1 VSRRLALVK
10 RTLVLLIPGLLIAI
24 LLGGTSVGAA
34 ERFMMTCPEC
44 DEVDL
49 EGAGLEANARL
60 AVAVRDVRTGE
71 AVIPN
76 PSYVRTNA
84 KGEFKAHFP
93 VDMARHPTLQGS
105 LFDSR
110 GGELVLAAHSR
121 ISAPTRC
128 LAAAA
133 LPITGAGGSL
143 LLLLAGV
150 SVISLGAT
158 MVLWSRRTARTG
170 AS

>member
-1 VSRRLALVK
+1 MK

-24 LLGGTSVGAA
+24 LLGGTSAGAA
-34 ERFMMTCPEC
+34 ERFIMTCPEC

-49 EGAGLEANARL
+49 VGTGLEANARL
-60 AVAVRDVRTGE
+60 AVAIRDVRTGK

-93 VDMARHPTLQGS
+93 VNMARHPTLQGS
-105 LFDSR
+105 LYNSR
-110 GGELVLAAHSR
+110 GSELVLAAHSR

-128 LAAAA
+128 LLAGS
-133 LPITGAGGSL
+133 LPITGSGGSL
-143 LLLLAGV
+143 LLLLAGL
-150 SVISLGAT
+150 SVISLGVT
-158 MVLWSRRTARTG
+158 MVLWTRRTALNPGHDR
-170 AS
+170 AA